1 VLHTTCVVARKYP
14 VSRQYLNRNADSL
27 SIGYFDRHFDLRS
40 VYIGCNRSCNL
51 LRVILV
57 EIILVDANYVY
68 AIVFTYAPC
77 ESSHRMRSSYR
88 YECFEAFIAATR
100 PQKYIYNEAIFTVT
114 YKIFFILSFLY
125 CPYRPVDWLLLP
137 LFNAYM

>member
-1 VLHTTCVVARKYP
+1 MLHTTCVVARKYP
-14 VSRQYLNRNADSL
+14 VSRQCLNRNADSL

-77 ESSHRMRSSYR
+77 ENSQG
-88 YECFEAFIAATR
+88 CDQVVAT
-100 PQKYIYNEAIFTVT
+100 
-114 YKIFFILSFLY
+114 
-125 CPYRPVDWLLLP
+125 
-137 LFNAYM
+137 NASKHLINQSEERISLIDQ